1 MRRDLGTN
9 TNSELLTA
17 YKNLDKDSK
26 YKKFNISTY
35 IRSVVTDESND
46 RASELDDLLDDNP
59 EIMKFKEAK
68 GTELTIESNEKTK
81 ATNEFLIDL
90 FGSFGAHTRNFA
102 RAVLEK

>member
-1 MRRDLGTN
+1 MLP
-9 TNSELLTA
+9 
-17 YKNLDKDSK
+17 
-26 YKKFNISTY
+26 Y
-35 IRSVVTDESND
+35 IQYYPFFYIQSILTDESND

-68 GTELTIESNEKTK
+68 GSDLTVEPNEKTK

-90 FGSFGAHTRNFA
+90 FSSFGSHTRNFA